1 MKLDDYKGLIKF
13 INERSTKLLI
23 KKGEIE
29 PHAFLVRSNS
39 KAGIEILMFPFNP
52 GTVINDLS
60 PAAKEFEPECIIT
73 VSEAWSSGN
82 VEGGRPSEQSDRR
95 EIFFVNSE
103 HVEHGFLVVTS
114 EITRTEIGKI
124 KSVQQDSDGD
134 KITEVK
140 GRLSDLLSKF
150 SSEGAVSSIKRH
162 PGYKSHFKSDQYT
175 VH

>member
-1 MKLDDYKGLIKF
+1 MKLDDYKTLIKF

-23 KKGEIE
+23 KKGEIQ
-29 PHAFLVRSNS
+29 PHAFLVRSNI
-39 KAGIEILMFPFNP
+39 KTGIEILMFPFNP
-52 GTVINDLS
+52 ETVINDLS

-73 VSEAWSSGN
+73 VSEAWLSGS
-82 VEGGRPSEQSDRR
+82 VDGGRPSEQSDRR

-103 HVEHGFLVVTS
+103 HIEHGLIVVTS
-114 EITRTEIGKI
+114 EISRTESGKI
-124 KSVQQDSDGD
+124 KSVQQEPDSD

-150 SSEGAVSSIKRH
+150 SSEETVSSIKRH
-162 PGYKSHFKSDQYT
+162 PGYKSHFKSDKYT